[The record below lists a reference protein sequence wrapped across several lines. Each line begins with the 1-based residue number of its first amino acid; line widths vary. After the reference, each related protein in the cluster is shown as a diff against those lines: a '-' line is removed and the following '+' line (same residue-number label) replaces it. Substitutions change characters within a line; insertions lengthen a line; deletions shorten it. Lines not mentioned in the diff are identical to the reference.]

1 MKYPQSQSGV
11 TLPEL
16 MTAMAVIAIMLSLSA
31 PSYSE
36 FINKRKVAGAAN
48 LVAMFFENVKMESIK
63 RNEFA
68 SITFNQSDDGTEWC
82 LGAVIGREVTCD
94 CMAETPVCL
103 IDSTPTTLTNE
114 SHAQLASVITNF
126 TDGMVSYDPIR
137 GVLTDPADS
146 VTIAVQ
152 HNTEDFLVNVSVNGT
167 GRIRKCTPSGHKYV
181 GYATC
186 I

>member
-1 MKYPQSQSGV
+1 MKIPRSQTGV

-16 MTAMAVIAIMLSLSA
+16 MTAMAVLAIMLSLSA

-36 FINKRKVAGAAN
+36 FISKRKVAGAAN

-68 SITFNQSDDGTEWC
+68 SITFNQSDDGAEWC
-82 LGAVIGREVTCD
+82 LGAVIGKDVTCD

-103 IDSTPTTLTNE
+103 IDSNPSTLTSE
-114 SHAQLASVITNF
+114 SHAQF
-126 TDGMVSYDPIR
+126 TGVVATFEDGMISYDPVR
-137 GVLTDPADS
+137 GILTDPSDSADI
-146 VTIAVQ
+146 VIR
-152 HNTEDFLVNVSVNGT
+152 HNLDDFIVNVSVNGI
-167 GRIRKCTPSGHKYV
+167 GRIRKCTPSGHKHV